1 MKAVILAGGY
11 GTRLSEE
18 TDLKPKPLVEI
29 GGKPILWH
37 IMKHLSFYGINNF
50 YILCGYKGYLI
61 KEYFYNYALHNSNLE
76 IDIKNEKIKILKKN
90 VENWKINLIDTGV
103 ETMTGGRLLKIKEY
117 LKKEKDF
124 LFTYGDGLSDV
135 NINELIKFHKN
146 HKRKASL
153 TSILPPGR
161 FGSVLA
167 NKNHKV
173 IEFNEKPKG
182 DGGYI
187 NGGYFVLKNNIFDY
201 IKNDQTVWEEEP
213 LRYLAKEGELYA
225 FKHKGFWQAMDTLR
239 EKRYLNELWQNNKA
253 YWKVWK

>member
-1 MKAVILAGGY
+1 
-11 GTRLSEE
+11 
-18 TDLKPKPLVEI
+18 
-29 GGKPILWH
+29 
-37 IMKHLSFYGINNF
+37 
-50 YILCGYKGYLI
+50 
-61 KEYFYNYALHNSNLE
+61 
-76 IDIKNEKIKILKKN
+76 
-90 VENWKINLIDTGV
+90 
-103 ETMTGGRLLKIKEY
+103 MTGGRLLKIKEY

-167 NKNHKV
+167 NKNHKF